1 MNCVANPR
9 LSSNHLALHHGV
21 MPRSGRKLAVDRPEG
36 APLPLYEPE
45 YDPEPPTDHLSFALG
60 VALGRFGSNGEGILD
75 PAKDNLAHALAHGI
89 LFLDLT
95 LQEGDLRDSLGEQA
109 AEPLHKAWAAYG
121 PKVGTKRKS
130 VREWLALDFFKDVH
144 KGMYENRPIHWPLCS
159 ANKTFVAWVNIHR
172 MTDRTLRNLL
182 ADHLQPAQVRL
193 EGALQDL
200 RTARSGA
207 DKKAA
212 RDADRQYDRIVKARD
227 ELAAFMAAVEQCASK
242 GPPPTDAK
250 CPPRE
255 QDARYAP
262 ELDDGVMI
270 NAAALWPLLEP
281 QWKDPK
287 KWWKELSSAE
297 GKKDYDWAHLAMRYW
312 PMRVDRKCQA
322 DPSLAVAH
330 GCFWRYHP
338 GRAWTWE
345 LRLQDEIDPDFRI
358 EEAINQP
365 GGHDLADGGDRPH
378 RAAWIQSHGQE
389 ALAAVER
396 EALRRMGR
404 GKQRRQVPSMAILE
418 SGLWS
423 ALPDQVW
430 EMELE
435 LSEHQG
441 CEFLLL
447 APDEPEARAAYE
459 EANPEKVDVRMEF
472 IVNLVPPPGWFDSGD
487 EDEDDEGVAEEDG
500 AVYDAT
506 PDDDSVG
513 EA

>member
-1 MNCVANPR
+1 M
-9 LSSNHLALHHGV
+9 
-21 MPRSGRKLAVDRPEG
+21 
-36 APLPLYEPE
+36 
-45 YDPEPPTDHLSFALG
+45 
-60 VALGRFGSNGEGILD
+60 
-75 PAKDNLAHALAHGI
+75 
-89 LFLDLT
+89 
-95 LQEGDLRDSLGEQA
+95 
-109 AEPLHKAWAAYG
+109 
-121 PKVGTKRKS
+121 
-130 VREWLALDFFKDVH
+130 
-144 KGMYENRPIHWPLCS
+144 
-159 ANKTFVAWVNIHR
+159 
-172 MTDRTLRNLL
+172 
-182 ADHLQPAQVRL
+182 
-193 EGALQDL
+193 
-200 RTARSGA
+200 
-207 DKKAA
+207 KAA
-212 RDADRQYDRIVKARD
+212 RDAERQYDRIVKARD

-242 GPPPTDAK
+242 GPPPTHAK

-262 ELDDGVMI
+262 DLDDGVMI

-358 EEAINQP
+358 EESPYPP
-365 GGHDLADGGDRPH
+365 GGHDLDDGGDRPH
-378 RAAWIQSHGQE
+378 RAAWIHSHGQE
-389 ALAAVER
+389 ALAAVKR

-404 GKQRRQVPSMAILE
+404 GKRRQQVQSMTILE

-441 CEFLLL
+441 FEFLLL
-447 APDEPEARAAYE
+447 APDEPDVRAAYE
-459 EANPEKVDVRMEF
+459 EANPEKVAARLEF
-472 IVNLVPPPGWFDSGD
+472 IMNLVPHAGWFDSGD
-487 EDEDDEGVAEEDG
+487 EAEDDEGEAEEDS
-500 AVYDAT
+500 ALDDDM
-506 PDDDSVG
+506 PDDDSLG